1 MKKSVRNLLLL
12 LVILNLAFIWGN
24 SLLDGEKSN
33 ALSDTVIG
41 LMRNIAGIFISG
53 GSDGAA
59 SAGGSGVIS
68 FLVRKAAHITEF
80 LILAA
85 LLGLLDRN
93 GTRLPQRL
101 LAGLSAALIDETIQ
115 LYTGRTSLVTD
126 VWIDFSGFA
135 AGTLMIFL
143 ILRGRLRGGTG
154 EK

>member
-33 ALSDTVIG
+33 ALSDAVIG
-41 LMRNIAGIFISG
+41 FMRSVAGIFG
-53 GSDGAA
+53 
-59 SAGGSGVIS
+59 AGGSEGSESVGGSGSVS

-80 LILAA
+80 LILAV
-85 LLGLLDRN
+85 LLGLLDRS

-135 AGTLMIFL
+135 AGTLIIFL